1 LPGEP
6 AKDQFLEWGS
16 CHGHRLDH
24 AVRSKTQQAIGGDS
38 VTRAE
43 PARLPDRL
51 NGNVPAPI
59 QCKAAPEAKAPKDI
73 FSDAD
78 ANKDGKL
85 SLDEFNKAYALIVAQ
100 EKAKAARPAPP
111 LPKLPGGG
119 GIIEN
124 CPLCGLG

>member
-1 LPGEP
+1 MNLSNNSLARIALAAGISANVSVAAAGQLVIAGQEGE
-6 AKDQFLEWGS
+6 
-16 CHGHRLDH
+16 
-24 AVRSKTQQAIGGDS
+24 
-38 VTRAE
+38 E
-43 PARLPDRL
+43 P
-51 NGNVPAPI
+51 VPAPI